1 MKPTVKRL
9 NAGFVLALL
18 AFFLLGLGKAVLR
31 PKEVN
36 TYENRGA
43 HQLEAP
49 ALSTVLDGSF
59 QDSVEDALSD
69 QVPLA
74 QVMKKIYNEGGS
86 RLVLGAM
93 SGFLETKPP
102 YYVSLLG
109 TKLFAGDY
117 LVYDT
122 YTMERVA
129 ENLGKKADNL
139 NAQFAAHPELD
150 FYAYYIEKDTDVN
163 LETGEKPGI
172 YEALAQKLELPE
184 DHAARFQ
191 VDGFEDFGRD
201 FFRTDHHW
209 NQVGSYRGYREVLNL
224 LGVSDAPLAPLGEE
238 TVAEDFSGSKA
249 GSAGMRGVFTEGFA
263 AYRFDFPEMEITVN
277 GEPAGDYGNQEAYLN
292 GTAAEPLSYGNF
304 YGGDFGEVI
313 FDTGREDRENL
324 LVVGESFDNAILKL
338 LASHFG
344 RTYSVDLRNYEQAM
358 GSAFA
363 FSPYVEQNQIGTV
376 LLIGNCDYYTMPEFM
391 LEG

>member
-1 MKPTVKRL
+1 MKPFGKLL
-9 NAGFVLALL
+9 NLCFVLALL
-18 AFFLLGLGKAVLR
+18 AFFLLGLGKAILR

-36 TYENRGA
+36 EYENRTA
-43 HQLEAP
+43 SRLELP
-49 ALSTVLDGSF
+49 ALETVLDGAF
-59 QDSVEDALSD
+59 QAGVEDGLSD

-74 QVMKKIYNEGGS
+74 QVMKKLYNEGGS

-109 TKLFAGDY
+109 TKIFAGDY

-122 YTMERVA
+122 YTIERVEENLQKKA
-129 ENLGKKADNL
+129 ENLNG
-139 NAQFAAHPELD
+139 QFAAHPELD
-150 FYAYYIEKDTDVN
+150 FYVYYIEKDTDVN

-172 YEALAQKLELPE
+172 YEFLAQTLDLPKG
-184 DHAARFQ
+184 HMARFE
-191 VDGFEDFGRD
+191 VNGFGDFGRD

-209 NQVGSYRGYREVLNL
+209 NRVGSYRGYREVLSL
-224 LGVSDAPLAPLGEE
+224 LGVEDEPLEPLGEE
-238 TVAEDFSGSKA
+238 TVAQGFSGSKA
-249 GSAGMRGVFTEGFA
+249 GSAGMRGVFTEDFT
-263 AYRFDFPEMEITVN
+263 AYRFDFPAMEITVN
-277 GEPAGDYGNQEAYLN
+277 GEPAGDYGNQEAYFD

-304 YGGDFGEVI
+304 YGGDFGQVV
-313 FDTGREDRENL
+313 FDTGRADRENL
-324 LVVGESFDNAILKL
+324 LVVGESFDNAMLKL

-344 RTYSVDLRNYEQAM
+344 KTYSVDLRNYERSM

-363 FSPYVEQNQIGTV
+363 FAPYVQQHQIGTV
-376 LLIGNCDYYTMPEFM
+376 LLIGNCDYFTMPEFR

>member
-1 MKPTVKRL
+1 MKPTGKLL

-43 HQLEAP
+43 HRLEAP
-49 ALSTVLDGSF
+49 ALDTVLDGSF

-93 SGFLETKPP
+93 SGFLGTKPP

-129 ENLGKKADNL
+129 ENLRKKADNL

-172 YEALAQKLELPE
+172 YEALAQELALPE
-184 DHAARFQ
+184 GHRARFE
-191 VDGFEDFGRD
+191 VDGFADFGRD

-209 NQVGSYRGYREVLNL
+209 NRTGSYRGYREVLEL
-224 LGVSDAPLAPLGEE
+224 LGVSDEPLAPLGEE

-249 GSAGMRGVFTEGFA
+249 GSAGMRGVFTEEFA
-263 AYRFDFPEMEITVN
+263 AYRFDFPEMKITVN

-292 GTAAEPLSYGNF
+292 GTAGEPLSYGSF

-324 LVVGESFDNAILKL
+324 LVVGESFDNSILKL

-344 RTYSVDLRNYEQAM
+344 KTYSVDLRNYEQAM

-363 FSPYVEQNQIGTV
+363 LSPYVERNQIGTV